1 MIRPALSSD
10 LPQLLEIL
18 NAAILN
24 STAVYEYETWSL
36 EKMSVWYESRISEGF
51 PVIVFEEENKA
62 LGYATFGSFRKRVA
76 YRFTVEHSVYV
87 HEKYRNQGMGKKLL
101 TELIRLAVSHGA
113 RSMIGVVD
121 ATNIRSITFHKKFG
135 FHEAGLLREVGH
147 KFDIWLDVAL
157 LQRML

>member
-1 MIRPALSSD
+1 MIRPALTSD

-36 EKMSVWYESRISEGF
+36 DKMSVWYESRLSEGF
-51 PVIVFEEENKA
+51 PLIVFEEENKVV
-62 LGYATFGSFRKRVA
+62 GYATFGAFRKRVA

-87 HEKYRNQGMGKKLL
+87 HEKFRARGMGKELL
-101 TELIRLAVSHGA
+101 TELISLAISHGA

-121 ATNIRSITFHKKFG
+121 ATNARSIAFHKKHG
-135 FHEAGLLREVGH
+135 FQEAGLLREVGH
-147 KFDIWLDVAL
+147 KFDMWLDIAL

>member
-62 LGYATFGSFRKRVA
+62 LGMPLL
-76 YRFTVEHSVYV
+76 V
-87 HEKYRNQGMGKKLL
+87 HLEK
-101 TELIRLAVSHGA
+101 E
-113 RSMIGVVD
+113 
-121 ATNIRSITFHKKFG
+121 
-135 FHEAGLLREVGH
+135 
-147 KFDIWLDVAL
+147 
-157 LQRML
+157 

>member
-24 STAVYEYETWSL
+24 STALYEYETWSL

-51 PVIVFEEENKA
+51 PVIVFDEDNKA
-62 LGYATFGSFRKRVA
+62 AGYATFGSFRKRVA
-76 YRFTVEHSVYV
+76 YRFTVEHSLYV
-87 HEKYRNQGMGKKLL
+87 HEKYRAQGMGKELL
-101 TELIRLAVSHGA
+101 TELISLAISHGA

-121 ATNIRSITFHKKFG
+121 ATNRRSIEFHKEHG
-135 FHEAGLLREVGH
+135 FLEAGLLKEAGH
-147 KFDIWLDVAL
+147 KFGLWLDVVL

>member
-1 MIRPALSSD
+1 MIRPALTSD

-18 NAAILN
+18 NAAILD

-36 EKMSVWYESRISEGF
+36 EEMSVWHESRISEGF

-62 LGYATFGSFRKRVA
+62 AGYATFGSFRKRVA

-87 HEKYRNQGMGKKLL
+87 HENHRAQGMGQELL
-101 TELIRLAVSHGA
+101 TELISLAISHGA
-113 RSMIGVVD
+113 RSMIGLVD
-121 ATNIRSITFHKKFG
+121 ATNTRSIAFHKQQG
-135 FHEAGLLREVGH
+135 FHQAGFLRDVGY
-147 KFDIWLDVAL
+147 KFDKWLDVAL